1 MIENFTFIY
10 VFIIFQLIDFFINF
24 IENIIGLFQK
34 ERKHTLIPH
43 RYVYI
48 YITYILPI
56 YITYIR
62 IYIGYIRSEFIHGAL
77 WKTKYFLLVH
87 HKRFSKA

>member
-43 RYVYI
+43 RYLYI
-48 YITYILPI
+48 YILHIYYLYILHTYVYILDI
-56 YITYIR
+56 Y
-62 IYIGYIRSEFIHGAL
+62 AL
-77 WKTKYFLLVH
+77 NLFM
-87 HKRFSKA
+87 

>member
-48 YITYILPI
+48 YHI
-56 YITYIR
+56 YITYIYY
-62 IYIGYIRSEFIHGAL
+62 IYTYIYWIYTL
-77 WKTKYFLLVH
+77 
-87 HKRFSKA
+87 